1 MKERLF
7 ALQDVK
13 YADFQSKLTPNIPR
27 DRFIGVR
34 VPAARNLAKQIIK
47 EGKPEAFLR
56 RLPHEYFDENLLH
69 GMLIALIRDYD
80 DCIAELE
87 RFLPYVDNWAVCD
100 TMSPK
105 VFRKHRPELL
115 EHIFKWTASEKP
127 YTIRFGIEMLM
138 VHFLDED
145 FRPGYLEIPALV
157 VSDEYYVKMMVA
169 WFFATALAKQ
179 WDSSVKYLEQNRLET
194 WTHNKAIQ
202 KAMESYRITD
212 EQKAY
217 LRTLKKRDYRK

>member
-27 DRFIGVR
+27 ERFIGVR
-34 VPAARNLAKQIIK
+34 VPAARNLAKQIMK

-56 RLPHEYFDENLLH
+56 SLPHEYFEENMLH
-69 GMLIALIRDYD
+69 GMLIAQIPDYE
-80 DCIAELE
+80 DCISELE

-105 VFRKHRPELL
+105 VFRKNRTELL
-115 EHIFKWTASEKP
+115 QKIPEWISSDRT
-127 YTIRFGIEMLM
+127 YTCRFGIGMLM
-138 VHFLDED
+138 AHFLDED
-145 FRPGYLEIPALV
+145 FKPEYLELPAMV
-157 VSDEYYVKMMVA
+157 KSEEYYVRMMVA
-169 WFFATALAKQ
+169 WYFATALAKQ
-179 WDSSVKYLEQNRLET
+179 WDYAVKYLQDNRFET

-202 KAMESYRITD
+202 KAMESYRITA

-217 LRTLKKRDYRK
+217 LRTIKRKK